1 MAQGRLTR
9 SGPHAALGIFARL
22 YFKRDRVSW
31 IIVGG
36 GLLEVDEEAW
46 SRTGA
51 VNFGLLEM
59 GRQMLGD
66 AVD

>member
-1 MAQGRLTR
+1 M
-9 SGPHAALGIFARL
+9 
-22 YFKRDRVSW
+22 VSW

-51 VNFGLLEM
+51 VDFGLLEM